1 MTHFSSRLALDM
13 YRIPCTVLW
22 LVYSSISAHE
32 DLATVATRPTDNC
45 TADGDILGKKFRR
58 TVFHL
63 WFLTSVSSFA
73 NIAFFSNNPALAVSS
88 IEKYVIY
95 CVSSNP

>member
-45 TADGDILGKKFRR
+45 MATGGCKKFRR

-63 WFLTSVSSFA
+63 WTPSFA
-73 NIAFFSNNPALAVSS
+73 NIVFAPTISR
-88 IEKYVIY
+88 
-95 CVSSNP
+95 

>member
-45 TADGDILGKKFRR
+45 TAVGDILGKKFRR

-63 WFLTSVSSFA
+63 WTPSFA
-73 NIAFFSNNPALAVSS
+73 NIAFDLTISR
-88 IEKYVIY
+88 
-95 CVSSNP
+95 